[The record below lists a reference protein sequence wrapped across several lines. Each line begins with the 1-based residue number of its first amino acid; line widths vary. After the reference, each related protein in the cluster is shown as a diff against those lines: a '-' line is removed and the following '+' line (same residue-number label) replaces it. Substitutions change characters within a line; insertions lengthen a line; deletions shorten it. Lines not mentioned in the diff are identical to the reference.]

1 MELLLPNTVYHIY
14 NHSIGNEQLFDAHE
28 NYLFFLNKFQRYL
41 SPVVETYSYCLM
53 PNHFHFVVK
62 VRKEYEIVAVLPD
75 VYRKVYENEDSPEN
89 KELIVS
95 KYVSRQFSNLFSSYT
110 QAFNKW
116 VKRRGSLFLKNFK
129 RNKVDNRDYF
139 VQVVKYVH
147 FNPVKHGFVNR
158 MEDWEFSSYN
168 VMLSTDST
176 FINRDSLLKMFGGR
190 DNFIETHLAFYSEG

>member
-14 NHSIGNEQLFDAHE
+14 NHSIGNEQLFDTCQ
-28 NYLFFLNKFQRYL
+28 NYFFFLNKFQRYL
-41 SPVVETYSYCLM
+41 LPVVETYSYCLM

-62 VRKEYEIVAVLPD
+62 VRKEYEIVAILPD
-75 VYRKVYENEDSPEN
+75 AYRKKYENEDLPEN

-129 RNKVDNRDYF
+129 RNKVDSREYF

-158 MEDWEFSSYN
+158 MEDWEYSSFN
-168 VMLSTDST
+168 LLLSSSNT
-176 FINRDSLLKMFGGR
+176 FLERDAVFAMFEGR
-190 DNFIETHLAFYSEG
+190 VNFIETHLDMYGDD